1 MLTPRR
7 SPVCG
12 IFRQTV
18 KFDGTAWDETVTVQ
32 ESWIKFSDYN
42 AIVIEPAT
50 LVVEPGDSTAITFVV
65 KNTGV
70 KTDLFTISVSQNKP
84 WADETSAS
92 FGATLPAGSVR
103 LITLDVNVPSSAVRS
118 ETDKIIMTFTSV
130 NSPDNY
136 QISGVGRVM
145 VGDFFQGSVNII
157 EPATTKK
164 ISPGGTEQFIAVVEN
179 TGSITTT
186 FSLAT
191 GLSVSALNWTWDVS
205 PSTTPPVPSGQ
216 TTQVTITLTAPAIQN
231 PIVTSE
237 YNMFGD
243 KLDVWIQCQPLG
255 GGIPSQDTAP
265 IEVSPVIVVDPGLN
279 PIPEVLPVEEIQQ
292 TLTGTQLVRN
302 IDLNMRST
310 QSAHY
315 A

>member
-1 MLTPRR
+1 MSLPNAVTALNTTVTNSGVKPLSATMTIQLRDNSTPATVLTFVSNTVLLQPGSYPP
-7 SPVCG
+7 SPGTLQESGVLSASVDSTTLTG
-12 IFRQTV
+12 VWNISATV

-136 QISGVGRVM
+136 QISGVGKSWLEISSR
-145 VGDFFQGSVNII
+145 FRQYR
-157 EPATTKK
+157 EPATIK
-164 ISPGGTEQFIAVVEN
+164 ISPEN
-179 TGSITTT
+179 R
-186 FSLAT
+186 
-191 GLSVSALNWTWDVS
+191 
-205 PSTTPPVPSGQ
+205 
-216 TTQVTITLTAPAIQN
+216 TIHR
-231 PIVTSE
+231 
-237 YNMFGD
+237 
-243 KLDVWIQCQPLG
+243 CC
-255 GGIPSQDTAP
+255 
-265 IEVSPVIVVDPGLN
+265 
-279 PIPEVLPVEEIQQ
+279 
-292 TLTGTQLVRN
+292 
-302 IDLNMRST
+302 
-310 QSAHY
+310 
-315 A
+315 